1 MMKSMTGYGTATVQT
16 ASGRSY
22 MLEVKSVNHRYC
34 DVHAKVPGKLAFI
47 EQDVKRLVKERFER
61 GRFDVYLSLD
71 EFGRESRKITFDQD
85 LAAAYLEQL
94 RELAAHLQLEPQID
108 LLSLTRMPEVIKVES
123 AELDEAEARSAVEDV
138 LRLALEHLEQMR
150 THEGNALTQD
160 VLGYL
165 DQIARIAADIARVA
179 EQTPTLY
186 KAALEERIRRL
197 TENIVEIDEE
207 RLAQEVAIFADRI
220 DISEEITRLNGHI
233 EHFKHLM
240 ANEEAVGRKL
250 DFLVQEMNRE
260 INTIGSKANN
270 VDIARLVVD
279 VKSIL
284 EKIREQIQN
293 IE

>member
-34 DVHAKVPGKLAFI
+34 DVHVKTPGKLAFL
-47 EQDVKRLVKERFER
+47 ENDLKRMVKERFER
-61 GRFDVYLSLD
+61 GRFDLYLSLD

-94 RELAAHLQLEPQID
+94 QQLAAHLHLDPQID

-150 THEGNALTQD
+150 AHEGNALAQD
-160 VLGYL
+160 VVGYL
-165 DQIARIAADIARVA
+165 DQIRGISAEIARLS
-179 EQTPTLY
+179 EQTPMLY
-186 KAALEERIRRL
+186 KASLEERIRRL
-197 TENIVEIDEE
+197 TENVVEIDEE

-220 DISEEITRLNGHI
+220 DISEETSRLHGHI
-233 EHFKHLM
+233 DHFKHLM
-240 ANEEAVGRKL
+240 ASGEAVGRKL

-270 VDIARLVVD
+270 AEIARQVVD
-279 VKSIL
+279 VKSLL

-293 IE
+293 VE